1 MVGDGDEAGPHL
13 LRRSPARRPA
23 PLAKELRI
31 LKALVCLVAGAAI
44 GTASI
49 GLGRAHDRVG
59 PFTLTI
65 ATAPAVEGR
74 TTVDLEALK
83 QALGATAGLLS
94 RLGLGDVV
102 NLPEAGIVSAQTHS
116 TPLLL
121 RLTITEVDP
130 DRVSA
135 ILPRRASSLLEL
147 LSPLKTRLTA
157 AMAQLAARTIA
168 VGAAGGFLLGL
179 LLRGRILGALA
190 GVAGGAAA
198 PAAIFALTGATYDF
212 NAFRQPLAAA
222 GALLGLR

>member
-1 MVGDGDEAGPHL
+1 MDEGSGQSPGREL
-13 LRRSPARRPA
+13 EIPARRPR
-23 PLAKELRI
+23 PLAKELPI
-31 LKALVCLVAGAAI
+31 LRALVCLVAGAAI

-65 ATAPAVEGR
+65 ATAPGVEGR

-83 QALGATAGLLS
+83 QALGEATGLLS

-102 NLPEAGIVSAQTHS
+102 NLPEAGIVSAKTHS

-130 DRVSA
+130 DRVGE
-135 ILPRRASSLLEL
+135 ILPRQASSLVEL

-157 AMAQLAARTIA
+157 TLAQLAARTIA
-168 VGAAGGFLLGL
+168 IGAAGGFLLAL

-190 GVAGGAAA
+190 GLAGGAAA
-198 PAAIFALTGATYDF
+198 PAAIFALTGATYEL